1 MSLSPDEIEAA
12 YLPRA
17 RLGGY
22 KSGPTAAL
30 LHRVSWDYRQ
40 IVHQHRAVAEEV
52 RQLRLRVA
60 ELEQELQEAQQA
72 VSKRRDPDEL
82 TRVVLAAA
90 QRSAREVREAA
101 KQEAETTLRK
111 ARHRAAE
118 EERRLAKSRERALKE
133 LAALEA
139 TRSSLHEQMRS
150 GLESL
155 KSALVGE
162 EPRPA
167 DRGEA
172 SRPLS
177 PSNS

>member
-1 MSLSPDEIEAA
+1 MSLSPDDIEAA

-22 KSGPTAAL
+22 KAGPTAAL

-40 IVHQHRAVAEEV
+40 VVHQHRTVAEEV
-52 RQLRLRVA
+52 RQLRVRVA

-90 QRSAREVREAA
+90 QRTAREVREAA

-111 ARHRAAE
+111 ARQRAAE
-118 EERRLAKSRERALKE
+118 QERRLTNSRERALEE

-155 KSALVGE
+155 KSALVEE
-162 EPRPA
+162 EPQPA

-172 SRPLS
+172 SRPQS

>member
-1 MSLSPDEIEAA
+1 MPLSPDEIEAA

-22 KSGPTAAL
+22 KAGPTAAL
-30 LHRVSWDYRQ
+30 LRRVSWDYRQ

-52 RQLRLRVA
+52 RQLRVRIA

-90 QRSAREVREAA
+90 QRTAREVREAA

-111 ARHRAAE
+111 ARSVQPTKNGSSPKAASARSRNWPRS
-118 EERRLAKSRERALKE
+118 RRHGHACTSRC
-133 LAALEA
+133 AAG
-139 TRSSLHEQMRS
+139 SSR
-150 GLESL
+150 
-155 KSALVGE
+155 
-162 EPRPA
+162 
-167 DRGEA
+167 
-172 SRPLS
+172 
-177 PSNS
+177 